1 MKQFLNKAVSGISA
15 ALERNARERARH
27 ELLRLDPRLVQDAGL
42 SRELLHE
49 GVGSWPWRL
58 KDEEEMLEAA
68 RRARVDTKAEKRAI
82 RELYAMTDRELADLA
97 IRRGD
102 IKRVVREGRGGVDKT
117 FSEDHKQAA

>member
-68 RRARVDTKAEKRAI
+68 RRARVDAKAEKRAI